1 LGSILIPGA
10 YWEADGALYEMKVR
24 LAKEVT
30 ERYIHLGLEGGL
42 DEGLDGGLDEG
53 LGAPRVEA
61 VRDHGT

>member
-1 LGSILIPGA
+1 M
-10 YWEADGALYEMKVR
+10 EVR